1 MRRMALSRRTWA
13 GIGIA
18 VLVVA
23 GLALG
28 FRDPS
33 RVVDIREVRR
43 APLAVSF
50 QEEGRTRLKERFA
63 VAAPVAGTLRRVAL
77 REGDAVRAGQV
88 LAEIDPASAALL
100 DPASRARL
108 RAEADAA
115 SAAVR
120 AAQGRM
126 AAASAAERQA
136 RRERERLEG
145 MRASGAVSPNALDAA
160 VAAAARAAAE
170 LDAARA
176 DEAAAK
182 QRELAVRV
190 VLGEEGRSGGGV
202 ALPLVSPV
210 DGVVLRRHIESAVP
224 VAAGSVVLEVGDP
237 RALEI
242 EVEALSTD
250 AVRVRA
256 GQGARVLRWGGEG
269 TLAARVQR
277 VEPGGFTKV
286 SALGVEEQRVRVIL
300 DFDEPAERWAA
311 LGDGYRVEV
320 EFITW
325 QAEDVLQV
333 PAPALFRLDGRWMVY
348 VDDGGRAR
356 PREVAVGERNA
367 EAAQV
372 LSGLEVGERVVA
384 YPDERIA
391 DGVRVRAAGR

>member
-1 MRRMALSRRTWA
+1 MALSRKTWA

-18 VLVVA
+18 VLVAA

-28 FRDPS
+28 LREPA

-50 QEEGRTRLKERFA
+50 QEEGRTRLKERYA
-63 VAAPVAGTLRRVAL
+63 VVAPVAGMLRRVAL

-88 LAEIDPASAALL
+88 LAELDPATAALL

-120 AAQGRM
+120 AAQGRIS
-126 AAASAAERQA
+126 AAAAAERQA

-145 MRASGAVSPNALDAA
+145 MVASGAVSPNQFDAA
-160 VAAAARAAAE
+160 VAAANGAAAE
-170 LDAARA
+170 LEAARA
-176 DEAAAK
+176 EEAAAR
-182 QRELAVRV
+182 QRELAVRSA
-190 VLGEEGRSGGGV
+190 LGEEGRPGGGA
-202 ALPLVSPV
+202 ALALVSPV
-210 DGVVLRRHIESAVP
+210 DGVVLRRHLESAMP
-224 VAAGSVVLEVGDP
+224 VSAGTVVLEVGDP

-300 DFDEPAERWAA
+300 DFDEPGERWAA

-325 QAEDVLQV
+325 QSDDVLQV

-348 VDDGGRAR
+348 VDEGGRAR

-372 LSGLEVGERVVA
+372 LSGLEAGERVVA

-391 DGVRVRAAGR
+391 DGVRVRAAGA

>member
-1 MRRMALSRRTWA
+1 MALSRKTWA

-18 VLVVA
+18 AVVVA
-23 GLALG
+23 GLAIG
-28 FRDPS
+28 FREPA

-43 APLAVSF
+43 APLVVSF

-63 VAAPVAGTLRRVAL
+63 VAAPVGGTLRRVGL
-77 REGDAVRAGQV
+77 REGDPVRAGQV

-145 MRASGAVSPNALDAA
+145 MVASGAVSPNALDMA
-160 VAAAARAAAE
+160 VATAARAAAE

-176 DEAAAK
+176 EEAAAR
-182 QRELAVRV
+182 QRELAVRG

-202 ALPLVSPV
+202 ALPLVSPI

-256 GQGARVLRWGGEG
+256 GQSARVLRWGGEG
-269 TLAARVQR
+269 ALSARVQR

-300 DFDEPAERWAA
+300 DFDEPPDRWSV
-311 LGDGYRVEV
+311 LGDGFRVEV

-325 QAEDVLQV
+325 QADDVLQV

-356 PREVAVGERNA
+356 PRAVEVGERNA
-367 EAAQV
+367 DAAQV
-372 LSGLEVGERVVA
+372 LSGLEAGERVVA

-391 DGVRVRAAGR
+391 EGVRLQAVGR